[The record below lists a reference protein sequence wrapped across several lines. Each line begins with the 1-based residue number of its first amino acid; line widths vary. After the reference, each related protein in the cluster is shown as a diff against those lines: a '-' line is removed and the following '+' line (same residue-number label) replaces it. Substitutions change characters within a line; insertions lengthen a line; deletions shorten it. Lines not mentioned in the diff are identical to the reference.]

1 MREAALDAAKQQ
13 VALVRKL
20 FAEDVERV
28 SALGVDVHVPTAPE
42 MEAWQ
47 IAARRPYARYKAQT
61 QPQLVTKIEEIVAK
75 TRKA

>member
-1 MREAALDAAKQQ
+1 
-13 VALVRKL
+13 
-20 FAEDVERV
+20 
-28 SALGVDVHVPTAPE
+28 

-61 QPQLVTKIEEIVAK
+61 EPRIVSGIEEIVAK

>member
-1 MREAALDAAKQQ
+1 MRL
-13 VALVRKL
+13 R
-20 FAEDVERV
+20 
-28 SALGVDVHVPTAPE
+28 VPTPAE

-61 QPQLVTKIEEIVAK
+61 EPRIVSGIEEIVAK